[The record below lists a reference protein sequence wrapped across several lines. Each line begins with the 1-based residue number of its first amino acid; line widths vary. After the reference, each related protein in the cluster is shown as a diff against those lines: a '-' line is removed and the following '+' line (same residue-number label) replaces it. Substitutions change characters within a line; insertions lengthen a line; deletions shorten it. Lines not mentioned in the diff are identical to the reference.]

1 MMRRHFLDNPPVPP
15 SPALH
20 GYTARDDGFVCLRGV
35 PLHLPPKERAVLHLL
50 LVCWP
55 DVVSKEVFANRI
67 WPHQAMSDE
76 SLARCVAQLRPAL
89 TAQGGLT
96 IRSVYRTGYRL
107 TSECTVTGSPAL
119 TAFPC
124 LSRLHHEATA
134 QPRQVTTLLHARQL
148 THQRSGASLV
158 RAQQLLRE
166 LIAQAPDYLA
176 AKLALAECMTSAVS
190 CGLKVQS
197 DSLRESLA
205 QLRLI
210 EAQAPDLPGLH
221 TEMAHLLD
229 CQWRFSEASD
239 LHEQAASSAA
249 PDDQALYYRGWH
261 QLCIGRPQEA
271 AESLR
276 LALDLNPYSV
286 TLGVLRA
293 RSLTACGELEAGLLQ
308 AEQVTRMA
316 PDNLTAQVY
325 LLGNR
330 AFLEPRA
337 DLLDEAEKIT
347 PGPALWPFAA
357 STLAYVF
364 ARCGSPDRARLVMA
378 ESAAEGV
385 SMRVNHLA
393 ALICLGELRV
403 AMALALAAARQG
415 CGQLPLI
422 INAPENSA
430 LQQHPDFAYLRS
442 LVGMQCMSPGAT
454 LAQAF

>member
-1 MMRRHFLDNPPVPP
+1 MMRHYFLDNLPEPL
-15 SPALH
+15 SPAAQ
-20 GYTARDDGFVCLRGV
+20 GYTAQDDGFVCLHGV
-35 PLHLPPKERAVLHLL
+35 PLQLPPKERAVLHLL
-50 LVCWP
+50 LSSWP
-55 DVVSKEVFANRI
+55 DVVPKEVFANRI
-67 WPHQAMSDE
+67 WPRQAMSDE

-89 TAQGGLT
+89 SAQGGLS

-107 TSECTVTGSPAL
+107 TSDTPL
-119 TAFPC
+119 TCAPLLGAIPS
-124 LSRLHHEATA
+124 LSRMHHEAMA
-134 QPRQVTTLLHARQL
+134 EPRQVATLLHARQL
-148 THQRSGASLV
+148 THQRSGAGLQ

-166 LIAQAPDYLA
+166 LIAQAPAYLA

-190 CGLKVQS
+190 CGLTVQS
-197 DSLRESLA
+197 DSLSESLA

-210 EAQAPDLPGLH
+210 ESQAPDLPGLRA
-221 TEMAHLLD
+221 EMAHLLD

-239 LHEQAASSAA
+239 LHEQAATSSA

-261 QLCIGRPQEA
+261 QLCIGRPVEA

-293 RSLTACGELEAGLLQ
+293 RCLTACGELKAGRLQ
-308 AEQVTRMA
+308 AEEVTRMA

-325 LLGNR
+325 LLGYE

-337 DLLDEAEKIT
+337 ELLTQAEKIT
-347 PGPALWPFAA
+347 LGPGTWTFAA

-364 ARCGSPDRARLVMA
+364 ARCGSPDRARQLMA
-378 ESAAEGV
+378 QSADQGV
-385 SMRVNHLA
+385 SMRANHLA
-393 ALICLGELRV
+393 ALLCLGEV
-403 AMALALAAARQG
+403 DEAMELALAAARQG

-422 INAPENSA
+422 LNAPENYT
-430 LQQHPDFAYLRS
+430 LHQHPSFTYLRT
-442 LVGMQCMSPGAT
+442 LVGMQCMLPKAT